1 MIAGQEID
9 LSSPERADRAA
20 QVQAQ
25 VNYHRQRLLRYRD
38 LHGSRP
44 TPRLQELEH
53 AYLSAT
59 NRLARHTAG
68 NETPADGKARPA

>member
-1 MIAGQEID
+1 M
-9 LSSPERADRAA
+9 SSPERADRAA

-38 LHGSRP
+38 LHGSQP

-59 NRLARHTAG
+59 NRLARHTADSDTAAG
-68 NETPADGKARPA
+68 RKASPG